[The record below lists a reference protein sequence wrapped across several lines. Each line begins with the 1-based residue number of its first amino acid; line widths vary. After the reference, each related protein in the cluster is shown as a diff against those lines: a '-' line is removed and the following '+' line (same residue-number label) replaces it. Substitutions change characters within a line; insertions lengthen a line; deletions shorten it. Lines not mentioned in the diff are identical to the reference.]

1 MLLAIRLFRSVHYCA
16 DVFIVLMFSLSLI
29 RNSENKAET
38 DQRDHG
44 DYVLI
49 EVFVKISMGVD

>member
-1 MLLAIRLFRSVHYCA
+1 MCT
-16 DVFIVLMFSLSLI
+16 IVLMFSLSLI
-29 RNSENKAET
+29 RNSENKAEKE
-38 DQRDHG
+38 QRDHG